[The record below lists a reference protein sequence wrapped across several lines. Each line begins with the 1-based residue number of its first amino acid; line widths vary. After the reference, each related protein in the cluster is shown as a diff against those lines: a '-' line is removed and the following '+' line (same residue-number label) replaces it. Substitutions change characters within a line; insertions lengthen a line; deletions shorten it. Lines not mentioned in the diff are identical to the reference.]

1 LKLSF
6 NEIDSIRVEIK
17 EGINPSRSIFLKLND
32 KSQIPLTS
40 SQMIMSISDLEKKAT
55 KLAEIFQVPVEGL
68 Y

>member
-17 EGINPSRSIFLKLND
+17 EGINPSRSIFLKLTD

-40 SQMIMSISDLEKKAT
+40 SQIIMSISDLEKKAT
-55 KLAEIFQVPVEGL
+55 QLAEIFQVPVEGL

>member
-6 NEIDSIRVEIK
+6 NEINSIRVEIK

-40 SQMIMSISDLEKKAT
+40 SQIILSISDLEKKAT

>member
-1 LKLSF
+1 LKISF

-40 SQMIMSISDLEKKAT
+40 SQLIMSISDLEKKAT